1 SWFSVRD
8 KNGQEVFSGLVH
20 AGDTK
25 ELSGM
30 PPFKIT
36 AGNRAGLDS
45 MTFDGQK
52 VDAAK
57 FGPNKGNVA
66 RFTLP

>member
-1 SWFSVRD
+1 
-8 KNGQEVFSGLVH
+8 
-20 AGDTK
+20 
-25 ELSGM
+25 
-30 PPFKIT
+30 
-36 AGNRAGLDS
+36 